1 MSVKIPE
8 KLYYKIGEVS
18 EITGVQP
25 HVLRYWESEFRL
37 IKPEKNS
44 AGHRVYRKRDLMLVL
59 RIKQLL
65 YQERYTIAG
74 AKTRLLQE
82 AKHLEPIP
90 ESPKETLMQ
99 TVKKVK
105 KGLRDLSEM
114 LNH

>member
-37 IKPEKNS
+37 IKPEKNN

-65 YQERYTIAG
+65 YQEKYTIAG
-74 AKTRLLQE
+74 AKAKLLQE
-82 AKHLEPIP
+82 AKHLEPLP
-90 ESPKETLMQ
+90 ESPKETWAQ
-99 TVKKVK
+99 TVKKLK
-105 KGLRDLSEM
+105 KGLKDLSEM
-114 LNH
+114 LSH

>member
-37 IKPEKNS
+37 IKPEKNN

-65 YQERYTIAG
+65 YQEKYTIAG
-74 AKTRLLQE
+74 AKVKLLQE
-82 AKHLEPIP
+82 AKHMEPLPPP
-90 ESPKETLMQ
+90 ENPLMQ
-99 TVKKVK
+99 TVKKLK